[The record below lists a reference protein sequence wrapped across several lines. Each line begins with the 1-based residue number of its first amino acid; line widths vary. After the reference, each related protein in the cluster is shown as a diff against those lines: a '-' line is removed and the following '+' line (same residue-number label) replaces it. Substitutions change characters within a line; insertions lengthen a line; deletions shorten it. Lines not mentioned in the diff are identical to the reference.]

1 MRMEPLCGGDHRA
14 TVGLVR
20 LIEVVGIPSRHGVI
34 GEPAAILLQNGQAWV
49 ELDAGC
55 Q

>member
-1 MRMEPLCGGDHRA
+1 MRMEPLRGGNQRA
-14 TVGLVR
+14 TIGLVR

-34 GEPAAILLQNGQAWV
+34 GEPATIFLQNGQAWL

-55 Q
+55 